1 MDVTW
6 IQVEPLE
13 PLVLGGVRSGS
24 NFLST
29 HPYLP
34 GRVLRGA
41 WAEWLLAQGLKD
53 SIPARLDGV
62 RIGNLFPC
70 AEWSGLQYASLLPMS
85 ALSCKREAGFRS
97 EPYPARCG
105 HGVVD
110 VLLAHLT
117 YQLLGERGAKLPV
130 PFAITCSECG
140 DRMEHSSLF
149 YGVFRRGTQTH
160 YSRTRE
166 SFHTQTKVA
175 ISRYRRASVDGML
188 YNVTGLSP
196 YCTSP
201 DAYGKQ
207 TQLALLG
214 RVYGPHEK
222 LEELL
227 EAVNAT
233 PIGALRTRG
242 FGRVKAGYAT
252 VSGFEPIE
260 ARLARFNEA
269 LRETWEDLRRLAV
282 PPGVPAE
289 PLLGTF
295 FSLDLLSP
303 GVFRQHGVPTL
314 VPELSV
320 GTLVLKPVFWLT
332 RPDLASGWSAA
343 WGLPKPTDLAA
354 RAGSVYVFRWD
365 GPRENLIAT
374 LEELEAGGIGERRD
388 EGFGECVICHPFHLE
403 MSER

>member
-6 IQVEPLE
+6 IQVEPID
-13 PLVLGGVRSGS
+13 PVVLGSVRAGS

-29 HPYLP
+29 QSYLP

-41 WAEWLLAQGLKD
+41 WAEWLLAQGLKE

-70 AEWSGLQYASLLPMS
+70 AEWQGLQYASPLPMS

-97 EPYPARCG
+97 EPSPAHRG

-110 VLLAHLT
+110 VLVAHLA
-117 YQLLGERGAKLPV
+117 YHLLSERGASFPV

-140 DRMEHSSLF
+140 DRMEYSSLF
-149 YGVFRRGTQTH
+149 YSVYRRGAQTH

-166 SFHTQTKVA
+166 SYYTQTKVA
-175 ISRYRRASVDGML
+175 ISRYRRASVDRML

-196 YCTSP
+196 RCGSP
-201 DAYGKQ
+201 EGRGSDA
-207 TQLALLG
+207 QLALIG
-214 RVYGPHEK
+214 RVYGPSEK
-222 LEELL
+222 VEELL
-227 EAVNAT
+227 AALNTT

-242 FGRVKAGYAT
+242 LGRVKAKYAS

-260 ARLARFNEA
+260 ARLTRFNAA
-269 LRETWEDLRRLAV
+269 LREAWMDLRRLA
-282 PPGVPAE
+282 PE
-289 PLLGTF
+289 PQDFRESPRDTF
-295 FSLDLLSP
+295 FTVDLLSP
-303 GVFRQHGVPTL
+303 GIFRQHGVPSL
-314 VPELSV
+314 VPRLSI
-320 GTLVLKPVFWLT
+320 GASFLKPVFWLT
-332 RPDLASGWSAA
+332 RPDLASGWSTA

-354 RAGSVYVFRWD
+354 RAGSAYVFRWD
-365 GPRENLIAT
+365 GPPDQLVAA
-374 LEELEAGGIGERRD
+374 LERLESQGVGERCD